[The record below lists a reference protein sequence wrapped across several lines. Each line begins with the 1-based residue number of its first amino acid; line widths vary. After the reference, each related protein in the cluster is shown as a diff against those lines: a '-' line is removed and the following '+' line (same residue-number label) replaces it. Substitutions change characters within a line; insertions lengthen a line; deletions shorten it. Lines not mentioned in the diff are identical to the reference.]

1 MKKFSVFG
9 IVLCVFSLL
18 VVLGIPNV
26 FGQQTKTY
34 GYVIFRD
41 AGNDAIKS
49 DNGKQYVD
57 CRIGGED
64 QVEIV
69 TKAGDGSLVSVEFYP
84 GKMYHIKGYSPSTR
98 RMNLCFNVSGL
109 TAPNG
114 LAVRD
119 ILLKYKDTTENPPY
133 VNRSNNLGW
142 LDDGSVHAP
151 ILYNMSYFTTDRVQ
165 FAVDPL
171 TNIGS
176 PGTDLK
182 AITPSKVTDYYT
194 GDSDPE
200 YYHPWDEGYPIVVY
214 TIDYGARFNV
224 QVVPPSGKNK
234 KPITWIIT
242 PKTTP
247 KLYTN
252 INKDGM
258 PGDQVDLFS
267 YANSIPFA
275 IAVSLKPFGT
285 GNPNPFFVDQAPPK
299 NSSVSATW
307 GEIKGK

>member
-1 MKKFSVFG
+1 MFG
-9 IVLCVFSLL
+9 MVLCVFSLL
-18 VVLGIPNV
+18 TILGIPNV
-26 FGQQTKTY
+26 FGQYTKTY
-34 GYVIFRD
+34 GYALFRD
-41 AGNDAIKS
+41 ASTDLIQS
-49 DNGKQYVD
+49 DGKGQYID
-57 CRIGGED
+57 CRIIGGGGED
-64 QVEIV
+64 QVQIV
-69 TKAGDGSLVSVEFYP
+69 TKVGDGSLVSVEFYP

-98 RMNLCFNVSGL
+98 RINLCFNVSGL

-114 LAVRD
+114 LAVHD
-119 ILLKYKDTTENPPY
+119 ILLKYKDTTKNPPY

-224 QVVPPSGKNK
+224 QVVPPSGKNR

-267 YANSIPFA
+267 YANPIPFA
-275 IAVSLKPFGT
+275 IAVSLKPFDKT
-285 GNPNPFFVDQAPPK
+285 NNNPFGNLAPRK
-299 NSSVSATW
+299 NSSTVTTW
-307 GEIKGK
+307 GEIKGR